1 MNEVER
7 LLVEQSGVIARR
19 QLLLT
24 GLTTGDIRRQLR
36 RRELVP
42 LLPGTYVDHTG
53 EPTWLQRAWAGVLA
67 VAPAALFGSSAL
79 RALDGPGRR
88 EPDRPIEIAVD
99 RQRSVKEPMGYRLH
113 RVAGLEQRA
122 LWNVGPPRMRVEEAV
137 LDVAAQLGD
146 EHRVIATL
154 TDAVQ
159 SRRTTPRRLRAAA
172 AGRNRLRNR
181 SLIATVLTDLDEGTQ
196 SVLEHGYLLWVERAH
211 GLPRAQRQVRV
222 DGPTGRI
229 YRDNEYAPFGVIVEL
244 DGRTFHASAEA
255 RAADLQRDLEA
266 ASAGKMTVR
275 AGWSQVFETPCVTA
289 AHVAHLLVVRGWAGS
304 PSRCARC
311 QSTMR
316 SIGAIR

>member
-1 MNEVER
+1 MNEVEF
-7 LLVEQSGVIARR
+7 LLAGHSGVIARR
-19 QLLLT
+19 QLLMAGMT
-24 GLTTGDIRRQLR
+24 AGDIRRKLR

-42 LLPGTYVDHTG
+42 LLQGIYVGHTG
-53 EPTWLQRAWAGVLA
+53 EPTWLERAWAGVLA

-99 RQRSVKEPMGYRLH
+99 RQRSVKEPVGYRLH
-113 RVAGLEQRA
+113 RVAGLELRA

-137 LDVAAQLGD
+137 LDIAAQLDD

-159 SRRTTPRRLRAAA
+159 SRCTTPRRLRAAA
-172 AGRNRLRNR
+172 AGRSRLRNR

-196 SVLEHGYLLWVERAH
+196 SVLEHGYLVRVERAH

-229 YRDNEYAPFGVIVEL
+229 YRDNEYAPYGVIVEL
-244 DGRTFHASAEA
+244 DGRTFHTSAEA
-255 RAADLQRDLEA
+255 RAADLQRDLVA

-289 AHVAHLLVVRGWAGS
+289 GHVAQLLAVRGWAGS
-304 PSRCARC
+304 PTRCARC
-311 QSTMR
+311 QHTMR
-316 SIGAIR
+316 SIGATR